1 MYFHTFNLLSC
12 FFYSNY
18 FNYKERMD
26 SINHDRKHDDDH
38 LSTDEDSKNQLINE
52 KKKITTHH
60 SSSHYYHNYLPMPVQ
75 PTSQPPSNT
84 VCSICI
90 SDNFQNT
97 TSLHSNFSCFHEV
110 CIPPPFLEDPNSN
123 IPTPRYL
130 KYRNHNLKE
139 NIGNKDSSLFS
150 SDSSFYLEFSSPHS
164 NQTDS
169 NHSRS
174 IFNTSSLKLSK
185 HRSSRCH
192 SRDNH
197 NSIFH

>member
-1 MYFHTFNLLSC
+1 MYFLTFYLLSC

-18 FNYKERMD
+18 FNYQERMD
-26 SINHDRKHDDDH
+26 SIDHDRKSDDDFP
-38 LSTDEDSKNQLINE
+38 STDEDSSNQSINE
-52 KKKITTHH
+52 ETKITAHH
-60 SSSHYYHNYLPMPVQ
+60 SSSHYYRNYLRMPVQ
-75 PTSQPPSNT
+75 PRSQPPSIT
-84 VCSICI
+84 SSPICI
-90 SDNFQNT
+90 SNNFQNA
-97 TSLHSNFSCFHEV
+97 TSLHSDFSSFPEV
-110 CIPPPFLEDPNSN
+110 CIPPPFLQDPDSN

-130 KYRNHNLKE
+130 KYRSNHLKE
-139 NIGNKDSSLFS
+139 NNEDKDSSLFS
-150 SDSSFYLEFSSPHS
+150 SDSSFYLEFSSPRS
-164 NQTDS
+164 SQADS